1 MNLRKQ
7 ISTKSNNNK
16 GSGESGSVPIK
27 KQKSSAT
34 ELSVTWIIQGIFN
47 PLWSYVWFTCGITF

>member
-1 MNLRKQ
+1 MKEDWRTKPKNGFREKNVGTLMNLGKQ

-34 ELSVTWIIQGIFN
+34 ELSVT
-47 PLWSYVWFTCGITF
+47 

>member
-1 MNLRKQ
+1 MNLGKQ

-47 PLWSYVWFTCGITF
+47 PPAIL